1 MIYPKRNK
9 IYEYNGVK
17 YIVLAQE
24 LFGLVYVQEY
34 LTPEN
39 NKIGGSK
46 FQIFNWWSFVFHAK
60 YIDTIKNN
68 NVY

>member
-9 IYEYNGVK
+9 IYEYKGVK
-17 YIVLAQE
+17 YIVLAQS
-24 LFGLVYVQEY
+24 LFSLVYTQEY
-34 LTPEN
+34 LDTNIEAV
-39 NKIGGSK
+39 GSK
-46 FQIFNWWSFVFHAK
+46 FPIFNWWSFVFHAK